1 MRINAFLIKCRI
13 FFSFL
18 VLLACLNLGTGCD
31 NTSSSPS
38 SNSANGSVSGTVV
51 GVDPSGAVVSLLDSS
66 GEELAG
72 STMPISSNGVYH
84 LQLHTE
90 MPASDEYLIA
100 RVTRNGRSLRAL
112 VTGFSSGSEY
122 EENDTFISPD
132 TEAAVRLCSLGQ
144 DVSIYDY
151 ALFLRSCVNGVFEMN
166 LPDSSMFPYRE
177 IMGELSE
184 AIAAYFDGD
193 TDVLPSQDRIAQM
206 IISSNNLLGLS
217 LPANMPSTSQ
227 VRRAFMTPDGNAQLI
242 IGYDPTESGLTAIP
256 IQVSASSHED
266 DSFRWNAYQVD
277 LGNNILKSAN
287 MRIIEKHPLGAT
299 AVFRLSS
306 SDTAPRIASPN
317 TIMDEV
323 SGTIEVAISNVSS
336 LIDPDSC
343 GLVVQE
349 DNVTAPF
356 VTTFNQDVH
365 SNGVVIRL
373 GLQPVGGKTTLLETI
388 PVGSGK
394 VFASKVIDLTRPEH
408 QDRLIIA
415 SIAAGSTVLYAVED
429 FIDLTRYQ
437 PQAPMLVS
445 YALRRTRANSKDMYN
460 NLLNSHDVNFQPVD
474 AGNVYSHYILDLDRL
489 LRSQTISG
497 WKDTQYG
504 SNPPGDGHG
513 RIPLIFVH
521 GWQGDVDYRS
531 AARLSDWKHSP
542 VLNLYGFISFY
553 MGSPELNQKYHI
565 YVMHWPS
572 YKHIDFSGNLFSQLL
587 HDVQVNHP
595 ETDLGMGMNDPET
608 GVVVMTH
615 STGGLIARNAIETHL
630 AFADESSKYG
640 RLRKAILLASPNHGT
655 PMSVNTWPNNW
666 RSITK
671 MDVGTQ
677 ATADLEWDSFD
688 DKSNLYFSL
697 GAALVGHHYSYKRD
711 RSESRWPVDH
721 ENVREF
727 DLHYLNVLGNM
738 KAATYNPW
746 LLWFTRNFSGLKD
759 VLSPKYILYSG
770 WTRIIGDAGNFVYNS
785 PSLGYTQT
793 IIAMAGYHND
803 SVLPVCSNLM
813 ATSTGEKGFYLP
825 APDPRIAIYQDWY
838 PDSTLYGFE
847 KEGEDWNV
855 MVIGNTE
862 DHPLGVPFRVLWD
875 YDHIQIRAGALSSV
889 SLSDLD
895 RLIDEPVNTDVIV
908 GDDFWKD
915 SWRIGYLRGAV
926 TYNTGQTPS
935 DEALHKM
942 TNRLKTDPLFLM
954 LEKDLLDVE
963 NYGM

>member
-1 MRINAFLIKCRI
+1 MRINVLVIKCRI

-18 VLLACLNLGTGCD
+18 TLLACLSLISSCD
-31 NTSSSPS
+31 NTSGTPS
-38 SNSANGSVSGTVV
+38 LNAANGSVSGRIV
-51 GVDPSGAVVSLLDSS
+51 GVDPSGAEVSLLHSS
-66 GEELAG
+66 GQELAR
-72 STMPISSNGVYH
+72 TTIPLSSDSIYH
-84 LQLHTE
+84 LELHTK
-90 MPASDEYLIA
+90 MPASDGYLIA

-112 VTGFSSGSEY
+112 VTGFSPGSEY

-132 TEAAVRLCSLGQ
+132 TEAAVRLCTLGQ

-151 ALFLRSCVNGVFEMN
+151 ALFLRSCVDGRFEVN
-166 LPDSSMFPYRE
+166 LPDSSLFPYRE

-193 TDVLPSQDRIAQM
+193 TDILPGEDRITQM

-227 VRRAFMTPDGNAQLI
+227 VRRAIMTPDGNAQLI
-242 IGYDPTESGLTAIP
+242 IGYDPTESSLTAVP

-266 DSFRWNAYQVD
+266 GSFRWNVYQVD
-277 LGNNILKSAN
+277 LGNNILKSAH
-287 MRIIEKHPLGAT
+287 MRIIENHPMGTT
-299 AVFRLSS
+299 AVLRLSS
-306 SDTAPRIASPN
+306 SDTAPQIASPN

-323 SGTIEVAISNVSS
+323 SGTIEVATSNVSS

-343 GLVVQE
+343 GLSVQE

-365 SNGVVIRL
+365 ASSVVIRL
-373 GLQPVGGKTTLLETI
+373 GLQPIGGKTIPLENI
-388 PVGSGK
+388 PVGTGK
-394 VFASKVIDLTRPEH
+394 VFTSKVIDLTQPAH

-415 SIAAGSTVLYAVED
+415 SIVAGSTVLYAVED
-429 FIDLTRYQ
+429 FVDLTRYQ

-445 YALRRTRANSKDMYN
+445 YALRRTRANSEDMYN
-460 NLLNSHDVNFQPVD
+460 NLLNSHDVNIQPVD

-489 LRSQTISG
+489 LQSQAISG

-521 GWQGDVDYRS
+521 GWQGDVGYRS
-531 AARLSDWKHSP
+531 AARLSDWNHSP

-565 YVMHWPS
+565 YLMHWPS
-572 YKHIDFSGNLFSQLL
+572 YKHIDFSGNLFSQML

-595 ETDLGMGMNDPET
+595 ETDLGMGMNDPQT

-630 AFADESSKYG
+630 AFADESSKYAL
-640 RLRKAILLASPNHGT
+640 LRKAILLASPNHGT
-655 PMSVNTWPNNW
+655 PMAVNTWPNNW

-711 RSESRWPVDH
+711 RSESRWPVDV

-746 LLWFTRNFSGLKD
+746 LLWFTREFSGLKD

-813 ATSTGEKGFYLP
+813 ATSAGEKGFYLP
-825 APDPRIAIYQDWY
+825 APDPRIAISENWY
-838 PDSTLYGFE
+838 PDSTLYSFE
-847 KEGEDWNV
+847 NVGEDWNV
-855 MVIGNTE
+855 IVIGNAL
-862 DHPLGVPFRVLWD
+862 DHPLGVAFRMVWD
-875 YDHIQIRAGALSSV
+875 YDHIQIRAGALSTV
-889 SLSDLD
+889 KLRDLD
-895 RLIDEPVNTDVIV
+895 RLIDEPLNTDVIV

-915 SWRIGYLRGAV
+915 SWRTGYLRGAV
-926 TYNTGQTPS
+926 TYNTGRTPS
-935 DEALHKM
+935 DDALDKM
-942 TNRLKTDPLFLM
+942 TNRLKTDPLFLI
-954 LEKDLLDVE
+954 LEKDLLDAE
-963 NYGM
+963 NHGM